1 MEYAVPKIPI
11 LELKSQYKEIKGE
24 IYEAIYRVLDK
35 QDFILGEEVEKL
47 EEEIAQYCGVKYA
60 VGTSSGTDAL
70 TIALMALGIKQ
81 GDEVITTPYTF
92 FSTSSSI
99 IRLGA
104 KPIYVDIKPGTFN
117 MDADEVESKI
127 NCRTRAILP
136 VHFAGQMCD
145 MDTLSDISLNYDI
158 PIIEDSA
165 QSIGATY
172 YGRKA
177 GSIGNIGAF
186 SFYPSKNLG
195 AYGDAGMCVTNNKEL
210 AHKMRILRN
219 HGQSPR
225 DYHVMM
231 SGNHRMDELQAA
243 VLRVKL
249 KHLDEW
255 IEKRRDHAHLYKQL
269 FYEYKSNIITP
280 EENDWHTFH
289 LFLIL
294 SGKRYRIMKSL
305 DLRGIGYGVY
315 YPTPLHLQP
324 CLEYLGYK
332 KGDFPESESAS
343 LENLALPVFPELT
356 DDNIRFIVETIHG
369 AST

>member
-1 MEYAVPKIPI
+1 
-11 LELKSQYKEIKGE
+11 
-24 IYEAIYRVLDK
+24 
-35 QDFILGEEVEKL
+35 
-47 EEEIAQYCGVKYA
+47 
-60 VGTSSGTDAL
+60 
-70 TIALMALGIKQ
+70 
-81 GDEVITTPYTF
+81 
-92 FSTSSSI
+92 
-99 IRLGA
+99 
-104 KPIYVDIKPGTFN
+104 
-117 MDADEVESKI
+117 
-127 NCRTRAILP
+127 
-136 VHFAGQMCD
+136 
-145 MDTLSDISLNYDI
+145 
-158 PIIEDSA
+158 
-165 QSIGATY
+165 
-172 YGRKA
+172 
-177 GSIGNIGAF
+177 
-186 SFYPSKNLG
+186 
-195 AYGDAGMCVTNNKEL
+195 
-210 AHKMRILRN
+210 
-219 HGQSPR
+219 
-225 DYHVMM
+225 MM